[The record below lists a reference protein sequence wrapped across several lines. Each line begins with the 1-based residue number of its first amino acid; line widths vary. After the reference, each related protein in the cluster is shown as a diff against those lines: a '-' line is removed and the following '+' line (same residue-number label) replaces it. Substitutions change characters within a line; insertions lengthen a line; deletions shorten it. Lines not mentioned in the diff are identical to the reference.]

1 MTSLIGQKIASLEA
15 ELVKLKEQRQKSLLE
30 KNINVLVVGSGGRE
44 HTIVWKISQSNRV
57 GIIYF
62 APGNGGGND
71 EESQS
76 IINVPSLKAT
86 DIAGIVKF
94 SKANDIG
101 LVVVGPE
108 VPLVKGIGDELV
120 KVGIPCFGPN
130 ANAAKIEASKAFS
143 KDFMARNNIPTA
155 EYKTFTDYI
164 EAKNYIENCNFQ
176 VVIKASGLA
185 AGKGVLIPSTK
196 EEALDDLKRV
206 MLQNAFGDAGK
217 EIVIEERLEG
227 EEASCMAFTDGVN
240 IVALPAAQDHK
251 RIWDNDRGL
260 NTGGMGAYAPTP
272 LVTPKLTKQIMEQVL
287 KPTVDSLRNEGRP
300 FVGVIYPGLMI
311 NKSTNTIKVLEY
323 NCRLGDP
330 ETQVLL
336 PLLKSDLLEI
346 MLACTKGE
354 LHKAD
359 IQWYNGAAATVVAAS
374 KGYPKKYQKGMKITG
389 LDKIAKVGELSKQQ
403 QNKSNDGKLLKVFHA
418 GTKFVAKDLSYNT
431 CGGRVL
437 AVTARGKTLE
447 EAVKYSYHGI
457 RQIQFNGIQYRNDIG
472 KKGLPF
478 KTPLRLGVLGSTR
491 GTDLQAIINA
501 IQGGRL
507 NATVEVVVSN
517 KKNAYILTR
526 ATEHQINSY
535 YLPCKKG
542 TERSDYDASVSEKL
556 LNHNV
561 DLVLMIGYMRIV
573 SGSFCKTWAGK
584 LINVHPSLLPE
595 FAGGMDLNV
604 HEEVIKSGG
613 KYTGCTVHLVT
624 EEVDSG
630 PIIIQ
635 KSCTVDENETVD
647 TLKSKVQYLEGEA
660 LIESIRCFM
669 DGYFPT
675 VNKTKMPI
683 TYADAGVN
691 IAEGNALIDDIKPH
705 CKSTRRPG
713 CNADL
718 GGFGGLFDLKEAGFI
733 GDDTVLVSCTDGV
746 GTKLKV
752 AQILGVHNTVGIDLV
767 AMSVNDLIVQ
777 GAEPL
782 LFLDYFA
789 CGSLERKVASE
800 VVSGIAAGC
809 RLSGCALIGGETAEM
824 PGMYPDGEYD
834 LAGFATGA
842 VQRSKLLPHDVKI
855 GYKLIGIP
863 SSGLH
868 SNGFSLVRKLIE
880 SCGLN
885 FHSPCPFDPTQKLGE
900 VLLEPTVIYVKECLK
915 LFKLEIIEALAH
927 ITGGGLIEN
936 LPRVLDD
943 NIKCKID
950 AASWKK
956 VCPEIFQWIA
966 SLNTVPVEEMFRTFN
981 CGIGMVLFVKEENV
995 GQVLGLINN
1004 AMYIG
1009 EVVGRKNKEEEQIQ
1023 IVGTPW

>member
-1 MTSLIGQKIASLEA
+1 MSRVIAQKILLLEA
-15 ELVKLKEQRQKSLLE
+15 ELAKLKKEQEKSLAGD
-30 KNINVLVVGSGGRE
+30 NVNVLVVGSGGRE
-44 HTIVWKISQSNRV
+44 HTIAWKLSQSKRA

-62 APGNGGGND
+62 APGNGGTND
-71 EESQS
+71 EKNDNSSNNAS
-76 IINVPSLKAT
+76 IIINIPSLKVT
-86 DIAGIVKF
+86 DIDGVVKF
-94 SKANDIG
+94 SQENNVG

-108 VPLVKGIGDELV
+108 VPLVNGMADELN
-120 KVGIPCFGPN
+120 KVSIPCFGPQ
-130 ANAAKIEASKAFS
+130 AMAAKIEASKAFS

-155 EYKTFTDYI
+155 EYKNFTDYDA
-164 EAKNYIENCNFQ
+164 AKEYIENAKFQ

-185 AGKGVLIPSTK
+185 AGKGVLMPNTK
-196 EEALDDLKRV
+196 EEALNDLKSV
-206 MLQNAFGDAGK
+206 MLENAFGDAGK
-217 EIVIEERLEG
+217 EIVIEERLDG

-260 NTGGMGAYAPTP
+260 NTGGMGAYAPAP
-272 LVTPKLTKQIMEQVL
+272 LVTPALTKLIMEKVL
-287 KPTVDSLRNEGRP
+287 KPTVDSLRKEGRKY
-300 FVGVIYPGLMI
+300 VGVIYPGLMI
-311 NKSTNTIKVLEY
+311 NKATNTIKVLEY

-346 MLACTKGE
+346 MLACTNDSLNKVNVE
-354 LHKAD
+354 WHD
-359 IQWYNGAAATVVAAS
+359 GAAVTVVAAS
-374 KGYPKKYQKGMKITG
+374 KGYPKKYPKGMKITG
-389 LDKIAKVGELSKQQ
+389 LEKIPTLLGGDK
-403 QNKSNDGKLLKVFHA
+403 NKLLKIFHA
-418 GTKFVAKDLSYNT
+418 GTKFQESDSSYYT
-431 CGGRVL
+431 SGGRVL

-447 EAVKYSYHGI
+447 DAVKCSYHGM
-457 RQIQFNGIQYRNDIG
+457 RQLHFDGIQYRNDIA
-472 KKGLPF
+472 KKGVPG
-478 KTPLRLGVLGSTR
+478 KPPLRLGVLGSTR
-491 GTDLQAIINA
+491 GTDLQAIIDA

-526 ATEHQINSY
+526 AKEHQINAY
-535 YLPCKKG
+535 YVPCKKG
-542 TERSDYDASVSEKL
+542 TERKIYDGNVSEKL
-556 LNHNV
+556 QSHNV

-573 SGSFCKTWAGK
+573 SSSFCNTWAGK

-604 HEEVIKSGG
+604 HEEVIKSG
-613 KYTGCTVHLVT
+613 KKLTGCTVHLVT

-660 LIESIRCFM
+660 LIESVRCFM
-669 DGYFPT
+669 DGFFP
-675 VNKTKMPI
+675 KTASTSTI
-683 TYADAGVN
+683 TYADSGVN

-718 GGFGGLFDLKEAGFI
+718 GGFGGLFDLKEAGFV

-752 AQILGVHNTVGIDLV
+752 AQSFGVHNTVGIDLV

-789 CGSLERKVASE
+789 CGKLERKVASE

-824 PGMYPDGEYD
+824 PGMYADGEYD

-842 VQRSKLLPHDVKI
+842 VQRSKLLPHEVQV
-855 GYKLIGIP
+855 GYTLIGIP

-868 SNGFSLVRKLIE
+868 SNGFSLVRKLIKACDL
-880 SCGLN
+880 S
-885 FHSPCPFDPTQKLGE
+885 FQSPCPFDPTRKFGE

-927 ITGGGLIEN
+927 ITGGGLVEN
-936 LPRVLDD
+936 LPRVLTD
-943 NIKCKID
+943 NVRCEID
-950 AASWKK
+950 AGSWKRL
-956 VCPEIFQWIA
+956 CPEIFQWIA
-966 SLNTVPVEEMFRTFN
+966 SLNKVPTDDMFRTFN

-995 GQVLGLINN
+995 DKVLGLVNN
-1004 AMYIG
+1004 SVRIG
-1009 EVVGRKNKEEEQIQ
+1009 TVVERQNNKEEQIQ